1 MRKKLYC
8 YTHKT
13 EVFYFFMVNHVVEI
27 DAIQGQTQQSL
38 VINCESQ
45 INKNIY
51 YRYENAAL
59 SRTSSKSSEFAV
71 HLIAQ

>member
-1 MRKKLYC
+1 
-8 YTHKT
+8 
-13 EVFYFFMVNHVVEI
+13 MVNHVVEI

-59 SRTSSKSSEFAV
+59 AEQVQKVVSLQFT
-71 HLIAQ
+71 

>member
-8 YTHKT
+8 YTHKA

-38 VINCESQ
+38 VINFESQ
-45 INKNIY
+45 INTNIY

-59 SRTSSKSSEFAV
+59 AEQVQKVVSLQFT
-71 HLIAQ
+71 

>member
-1 MRKKLYC
+1 
-8 YTHKT
+8 
-13 EVFYFFMVNHVVEI
+13 MVNHVVEI

-71 HLIAQ
+71 HIIAQ